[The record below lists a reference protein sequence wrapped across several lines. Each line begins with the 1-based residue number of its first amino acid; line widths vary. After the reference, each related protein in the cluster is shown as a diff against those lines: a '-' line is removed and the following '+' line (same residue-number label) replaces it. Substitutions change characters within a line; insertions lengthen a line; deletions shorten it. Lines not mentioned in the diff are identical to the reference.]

1 MSLLSIIEELRGNQQ
16 QPVRETGYS
25 RSGWWKNREN
35 SFYTTRHGESRNWTR
50 RGGSTTTPQRTFR
63 FEVHD
68 ILKHDN
74 YIRSS
79 AAKVARFNMEFQEI
93 NAHTILVRITTNVW
107 RIEPGPQRYVRL
119 TESQVNAAMTGEPWK
134 QESITL
140 AMTMTPY
147 YTSRRRV
154 EIDTENNR
162 AWFGPPGAHSTKFT
176 SIPSDKK
183 NRYQFNYAIA
193 SAGGLPPFEVR
204 IRELR
209 GLDSQLW
216 GSEVTDEQIERV
228 FNPIQLAQYE
238 LPTIKRK
245 KYDMLYPDL
254 ETRDYGSL
262 TFQRIGDP
270 EKMSASETL
279 ADIAESRGHRILVTI
294 NQKSDLLYPEGGDI
308 VSELINPG
316 IYVVSEPL
324 GSGKMSIFDRRTS
337 ILNTLSRYRLEV
349 ELGRHDFLTVI
360 DIDSDNITEEGFDS
374 HRVGSKVE
382 IETDITSEDDSLMD
396 RLF

>member
-1 MSLLSIIEELRGNQQ
+1 M
-16 QPVRETGYS
+16 Y
-25 RSGWWKNREN
+25 
-35 SFYTTRHGESRNWTR
+35 
-50 RGGSTTTPQRTFR
+50 
-63 FEVHD
+63 
-68 ILKHDN
+68 
-74 YIRSS
+74 
-79 AAKVARFNMEFQEI
+79 FN
-93 NAHTILVRITTNVW
+93 
-107 RIEPGPQRYVRL
+107 
-119 TESQVNAAMTGEPWK
+119 
-134 QESITL
+134 
-140 AMTMTPY
+140 
-147 YTSRRRV
+147 
-154 EIDTENNR
+154 
-162 AWFGPPGAHSTKFT
+162 
-176 SIPSDKK
+176 
-183 NRYQFNYAIA
+183 
-193 SAGGLPPFEVR
+193 
-204 IRELR
+204 
-209 GLDSQLW
+209 
-216 GSEVTDEQIERV
+216 
-228 FNPIQLAQYE
+228 
-238 LPTIKRK
+238 PTIKRK